1 MLSVQLGDGD
11 YLTIGEDIVIQVSSN
26 ALIKLYVT
34 APRDKAI
41 LRGEVRERQGKA
53 RPACLFN
60 TEEEKK
66 PKRKKRASTGA
77 TAESS
82 DFVRRTGTAK

>member
-11 YLTIGEDIVIQVSSN
+11 YLTIGDDIVIQVSSN

-41 LRGEVRERQGKA
+41 LRGEVRERQGKE
-53 RPACLFN
+53 RPECLFN
-60 TEEEKK
+60 SKEEKK
-66 PKRKKRASTGA
+66 PKRKKRAPLRA
-77 TAESS
+77 P
-82 DFVRRTGTAK
+82 AKSEVSNG